1 MNNRKQESYMKKV
14 LVLMSTYNGEKYIKE
29 QIDSILHQRYPVDIL
44 IRDDGSKDQTLPILY
59 TYTQTYSN
67 IRIIKG
73 KNIGVV
79 DSFFELLKNAK
90 GYDYFSFS
98 DQDDIWLEDKI
109 ECAVNQLNQMDAEIP
124 CLYASCSLL
133 VDNELKGNE
142 TTQINRRGL
151 SFYNVIIQNIMPGH
165 AQVFNQKLVDLIN
178 QTEVDTSKVV
188 VHDFWLSLVGITFG
202 ATHFDNTPH
211 TYYRQHGNNE
221 IGYGHGPFGWF
232 TERIRRIIH
241 AKAKDITIQDQHF
254 YETFKERLSAEQRK
268 ELEQLLNSQR
278 NVFTRTRY
286 LVHAKVYRQRK
297 IETVLFYILYFFG
310 GYKVKS

>member
-1 MNNRKQESYMKKV
+1 MNKI
-14 LVLMSTYNGEKYIKE
+14 LVLLSTYNGEQYIR
-29 QIDSILHQRYPVDIL
+29 QQLDSILSQSVPADIL
-44 IRDDGSKDQTLPILY
+44 VRDDGSSDQTIAILHEY
-59 TYTQTYSN
+59 ANTYPQITFIEGN
-67 IRIIKG
+67 
-73 KNIGVV
+73 NVGVV
-79 DSFFELLKNAK
+79 NSFFSLLKEAK
-90 GYDYFSFS
+90 GYEYYAFS
-98 DQDDIWLEDKI
+98 DQDDVWMGDKLA
-109 ECAVNQLNQMDAEIP
+109 CAIKHLDQMDQTKPA
-124 CLYASCSLL
+124 LYASCSLL

-241 AKAKDITIQDQHF
+241 AKAKDITIQDQFF
-254 YETFKERLSAEQRK
+254 YETFKERLSVEQRN

-297 IETVLFYILYFFG
+297 IETMLFYILYFFG